1 MAAHPHTSPI
11 ALSNHRE
18 LVAKRPKKRSP
29 NLTKRLMMAIDLL
42 VWGHDDVDVMTLDKA
57 AELAKISV
65 RSLRLSSV
73 KPHVQKYHR
82 EQMMALRNG
91 ERGNNLRTAIQIRDD
106 AKLKETV
113 SGQRTRLQAAAMLD
127 QDLYTNVPAA
137 QAAAHNITV
146 NVVSPGYVI
155 DMREDVQQVA
165 KPVHQIDHLGQN
177 QTIPLISHEDV
188 PTE

>member
-1 MAAHPHTSPI
+1 
-11 ALSNHRE
+11 
-18 LVAKRPKKRSP
+18 
-29 NLTKRLMMAIDLL
+29 
-42 VWGHDDVDVMTLDKA
+42 MTLEKA

-73 KPHVQKYHR
+73 KPHVQRYHR

-106 AKLKETV
+106 AKLKQTV

-137 QAAAHNITV
+137 QAAANHLTI

-155 DMREDVQQVA
+155 DMREDDR
-165 KPVHQIDHLGQN
+165 KPVHQIDHLGET
-177 QTIPLISHEDV
+177 QTIPLISRQDV